1 MTNNSNN
8 NNQLLKNNDISPIP
22 TKSHLITNTNNQI
35 NVKVIENENLFVKNN
50 DDLCQKGCAFIEF
63 DKETKRAKCFIHSKI
78 KVHFE

>member
-35 NVKVIENENLFVKNN
+35 NVKLIEKEGMFHIYPMFPIPEAKQALNQIIEYVKFNE
-50 DDLCQKGCAFIEF
+50 
-63 DKETKRAKCFIHSKI
+63 
-78 KVHFE
+78 